1 MTAWTS
7 FLLPWDFE
15 AKNNLSLCLN
25 NCTTVEWEQFVNSI
39 LLFWEHIKWLWK
51 GKWAPNKF
59 LLTVLIDL
67 SDMNPTSVFP
77 MTKSH
82 LLLYQ
87 GRKFYWKSLWWHA
100 DHISCFLMLQTKSR
114 WIEWETGRQSKFRCH
129 AFWQTDAQRY
139 PVWCEGTR
147 WGPSSPFIKENVE

>member
-1 MTAWTS
+1 MQGVLSLVSMFSNSIYESFFDMVSIVVSFESSGPISLWQREQV
-7 FLLPWDFE
+7 FLLMGFWG
-15 AKNNLSLCLN
+15 KNNLSLCLN
-25 NCTTVEWEQFVNSI
+25 NCTTIEWEQFVNSI

-51 GKWAPNKF
+51 GKWAPKKF

-87 GRKFYWKSLWWHA
+87 GKKVLLKITILTVCGLKF
-100 DHISCFLMLQTKSR
+100 
-114 WIEWETGRQSKFRCH
+114 
-129 AFWQTDAQRY
+129 
-139 PVWCEGTR
+139 
-147 WGPSSPFIKENVE
+147 